1 MICRLVD
8 YAPSPM
14 CGPAVAA
21 LVDIVDIGKI
31 EIAVVDSFAFCLRS
45 GEVQWCSCG

>member
-1 MICRLVD
+1 MICLLAD

-14 CGPAVAA
+14 CGPAAA
-21 LVDIVDIGKI
+21 AVVDIVDIGKI

-45 GEVQWCSCG
+45 VEVR